1 MSAGKYR
8 HRIRLQQKG
17 QATTGP
23 LGPIPGAWADWEP
36 EAGQG
41 ADIPAQVV
49 PLSGRDFIA
58 AGEKQSEVTARIEI
72 RWLPG
77 VVDTM
82 RVLFDGEVYA
92 IAAVLPD
99 STARRHLTLMV
110 SKGVT
115 DGQ

>member
-8 HRIRLQQKG
+8 HHIRLQVQG
-17 QATTGP
+17 ETAGP
-23 LGPIPGAWADWEP
+23 LGPQPSAWTDWEP
-36 EAGQG
+36 GPGQG
-41 ADIPAQVV
+41 ADIPAEVV

-58 AGEKQSEVTARIEI
+58 AGEKQSEVSARIEI

-82 RVLFDGEVYA
+82 RVLFDGQLYA

-99 STARRHLTLMV
+99 PTARRHLTLMV
-110 SKGVT
+110 SAGVT
-115 DGQ
+115 DGR

>member
-1 MSAGKYR
+1 M
-8 HRIRLQQKG
+8 IRLQAKG
-17 QATTGP
+17 AGTEGP

-41 ADIPAQVV
+41 ADIPAEVV

-58 AGEKQSEVTARIEI
+58 AGEKQSEVSARIEM
-72 RWLPG
+72 RWVPG
-77 VVDTM
+77 VLDTM
-82 RVLFDGEVYA
+82 RVQFDGESYA
-92 IAAVLPD
+92 IVAVLPD
-99 STARRHLTLMV
+99 SSARRHLTLMV

>member
-8 HRIRLQQKG
+8 HLIRLQAKG
-17 QATTGP
+17 AGTEGP

-41 ADIPAQVV
+41 ADIPAEVV

-58 AGEKQSEVTARIEI
+58 AGEKQSEVSARIEI
-72 RWLPG
+72 RWVPG
-77 VVDTM
+77 VLDTM
-82 RVLFDGEVYA
+82 RVQFDGEPYA
-92 IAAVLPD
+92 IVAVLPD

>member
-8 HRIRLQQKG
+8 QRIRLQAKG
-17 QATTGP
+17 LGTTGP
-23 LGPIPGAWADWEP
+23 LGPIPGAWNDWEP
-36 EAGQG
+36 SPGVV
-41 ADIPAQVV
+41 DIPAEVV

-77 VVDTM
+77 VKDTM
-82 RVLFDGEVYA
+82 RVLFDGELYA

-99 STARRHLTLMV
+99 PTARKHLTLMV

>member
-1 MSAGKYR
+1 MSASKYR
-8 HRIRLQQKG
+8 QRIRLQVKG
-17 QATTGP
+17 DSTIGP
-23 LGPIPGAWADWEP
+23 IGPIPGVWADWEP
-36 EAGQG
+36 SPGVV
-41 ADIPAQVV
+41 DIPAEVV

-58 AGEKQSEVTARIEI
+58 AGEKQSEVTARIEV

-77 VVDTM
+77 VKDTM

-99 STARRHLTLMV
+99 PTARRHLTLMV

>member
-1 MSAGKYR
+1 MSASKYR
-8 HRIRLQQKG
+8 QRIRLQLKG
-17 QATTGP
+17 EGTTGP
-23 LGPIPGAWADWEP
+23 LGTIPGSWADWEP
-36 EAGQG
+36 SPGVV
-41 ADIPAQVV
+41 DIPAQVV

-77 VVDTM
+77 VLDTM
-82 RVLFDGEVYA
+82 RVLFDDEVYA

-99 STARRHLTLMV
+99 PTARRHLTLMV

-115 DGQ
+115 NGQ